1 VRPNRHISLGW
12 TPGCPSV
19 PRTPVEEPGHAGDA
33 RKATGAMPV
42 VPSRHRS
49 MPSRHRGHTGDASR
63 HRGAPSR
70 HRGHALGAAHLNGS
84 GNDSGLDSV
93 TACDRGGGKRTWREH
108 SRALS
113 AADRELRRVA
123 RHDEGGAAR
132 EGDTKEQHHF
142 PCLVELCIL
151 FARRGR
157 FGATMAHRMLLLLF
171 ASLAGSVSF
180 TVRSHAPR
188 FAARRTEG
196 TAVLHP
202 RVLPTASM
210 PPPPPPPPPPSNE
223 SDEAEDKYLN
233 ACAAGVDSAEARLAM
248 FRLEKLAQVAL
259 KV

>member
-1 VRPNRHISLGW
+1 MRPNRHISLGW

-33 RKATGAMPV
+33 RKATGAMPG

-49 MPSRHRGHTGDASR
+49 M
-63 HRGAPSR
+63 PSR

-108 SRALS
+108 SR
-113 AADRELRRVA
+113 
-123 RHDEGGAAR
+123 
-132 EGDTKEQHHF
+132 
-142 PCLVELCIL
+142 
-151 FARRGR
+151 
-157 FGATMAHRMLLLLF
+157 
-171 ASLAGSVSF
+171 
-180 TVRSHAPR
+180 
-188 FAARRTEG
+188 
-196 TAVLHP
+196 
-202 RVLPTASM
+202 VLPTASM
-210 PPPPPPPPPPSNE
+210 PPPPPPPSNE

-233 ACAAGVDSAEARLAM
+233 ACAAGVDSAEARVAM

>member
-1 VRPNRHISLGW
+1 MRPNRHISLGW

-70 HRGHALGAAHLNGS
+70 HRGHALGAAHLNDAS

-210 PPPPPPPPPPSNE
+210 PPPPPPPSNE

>member
-1 VRPNRHISLGW
+1 MDSGLPFRPPYPCGGTGPCR
-12 TPGCPSV
+12 GCPQGNG
-19 PRTPVEEPGHAGDA
+19 GHAGGA
-33 RKATGAMPV
+33 LKAPEYALKAPGPY
-42 VPSRHRS
+42 
-49 MPSRHRGHTGDASR
+49 RGSSR

-108 SRALS
+108 RRALS